1 MLTPVA
7 IVGNINLD
15 IKTSLIPVHD
25 TVLSDGETG
34 VDEIYESLGGGAANT
49 ALAAAQLGGRVS
61 FFGCVGDDELGD
73 RLEAALT
80 SFGITAHLARKPMPT
95 GRSLALHWNNGAR
108 HFLSSLP
115 NNRSLT
121 AADIDVDTIIKTGCH
136 QLLRADVWFS
146 EAMLAEG
153 NYELLHRT
161 RAAGIETYLDI
172 NWDPEWSIPGSA
184 ARIHERCRQLASVL
198 PLVAVAHGN
207 QHELAYFTRQE
218 NIQDACRFLLDAGCT
233 TVVIHR
239 GAQGAASYNAAEGW
253 IEVPAVPVP
262 VIVCPTG
269 CGDVFCA
276 AHMLLR
282 HLDTPQRLSA
292 CARIAAD
299 HLRGTRILIPR
310 LTDCRHTHNKEA
322 P

>member
-15 IKTSLIPVHD
+15 IKTSLVPAHD
-25 TVLSDGETG
+25 SVLSDGETSIE
-34 VDEIYESLGGGAANT
+34 EIYESLGGGAANT

-61 FFGCVGDDELGD
+61 FFGCVGDDDLGD

-80 SFGITAHLARKPMPT
+80 FYGITAHLARKPTRT
-95 GRSLALHWNNGAR
+95 GRSIALHWDNGAR

-121 AADIDVDTIIKTGCH
+121 AADIDVDAMVEAGCR

-146 EAMLAEG
+146 EPMLAEG
-153 NYELLHRT
+153 NYQLLCRA

-172 NWDPEWSIPGSA
+172 NWDPEWSIPGND
-184 ARIHERCRQLASVL
+184 ARIQERRRQLTSVL
-198 PLVAVAHGN
+198 PFVSVAHGN
-207 QHELAYFTRQE
+207 QRELAFFTGRE
-218 NIQDACRFLLDAGCT
+218 NIQDACRFLVDAGCT

-239 GAQGAASYNAAEGW
+239 GAQGAASYSAAEGW
-253 IEVPAVPVP
+253 IEVPAAPVP
-262 VIVCPTG
+262 VIVNPTG

-276 AHMLLR
+276 AHMLLH
-282 HLDTPQRLSA
+282 HLDTPQRLNA
-292 CARIAAD
+292 CANIAAD

-310 LTDCRHTHNKEA
+310 MDHKEA
-322 P
+322 S